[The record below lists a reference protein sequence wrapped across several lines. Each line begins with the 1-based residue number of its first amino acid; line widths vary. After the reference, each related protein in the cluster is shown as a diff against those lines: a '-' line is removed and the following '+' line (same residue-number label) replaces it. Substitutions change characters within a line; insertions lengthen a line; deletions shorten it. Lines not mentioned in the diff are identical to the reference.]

1 MQLTDTC
8 PLEIKDTSHLSR
20 LLHVLLAAESEAT
33 EQYEQVIAS
42 LPSESNRKV
51 MNEVVEALKEIKK
64 DELNHTGIL
73 IKLIAELNP
82 EDGQAMVEG
91 AKENA

>member
-33 EQYEQVIAS
+33 EQYEQVIAAC
-42 LPSESNRKV
+42 NNK
-51 MNEVVEALKEIKK
+51 EVVEALKEIKK

-82 EDGQAMVEG
+82 EDGRAMVEG

>member
-8 PLEIKDTSHLSR
+8 PLEIKDNSHLSR

-33 EQYEQVIAS
+33 EQYEQVIAAC
-42 LPSESNRKV
+42 NNK
-51 MNEVVEALKEIKK
+51 EVVESLKEIKK

-91 AKENA
+91 KKENA

>member
-8 PLEIKDTSHLSR
+8 PLEIKDTSHLIR

-33 EQYEQVIAS
+33 EQYEQVISAC
-42 LPSESNRKV
+42 NNK
-51 MNEVVEALKEIKK
+51 EVVEALNEIKR

-73 IKLIAELNP
+73 IKLIATL
-82 EDGQAMVEG
+82 DVAAGRAMVEG
-91 AKENA
+91 AHEDA